1 MKDIKIIRIFLI
13 FAALYCCNLS
23 ADVQIYPKITLDQDH
38 SGNDANFLRNAVRVL
53 INYRN
58 ISNSARNNEEL
69 SIYSNSKKFY
79 YDEVS
84 LKIPGN
90 SISWESNIELR
101 KNIYAYLAIHI
112 FNLDVPEK
120 NHLFPAWITLAI
132 DAEAEKIRTAGEFIK
147 KNRTSRLM
155 ADFYSLTETLPDFI
169 SLCQMENSGDEVLNL
184 FVREQSRV
192 LLEIISENRK
202 IKELFEES
210 LKNPSSIPLMKW
222 YDDRKKAQFYLLQDA
237 ENIIYNNFS
246 PVSPENGIT
255 IISQLEEI
263 DIFENEKS
271 GKIIRTDWKNLEK
284 ILSSGR
290 KDADSIRKTCS
301 DLWRKNSSF
310 FTLKERE
317 ICFKIASTVDRFGID
332 ENAFQN
338 FSLQKKKLISTLEL
352 RKKQERFFHDT
363 LDRYIPLPV
372 RFKILFDAA
381 EYENRALSDEQKKY
395 FNSVIDSY

>member
-1 MKDIKIIRIFLI
+1 MKDGKFFRIFLI
-13 FAALYCCNLS
+13 FSALCCCNLS
-23 ADVQIYPKITLDQDH
+23 ANIQIHSKISLDKDH
-38 SGNDANFLRNAVRVL
+38 SGNDAGFLRNAVRVL
-53 INYRN
+53 VNYRN
-58 ISNSARNNEEL
+58 LSNSAKNSENL
-69 SIYSNSKKFY
+69 SIFSNSEKFY
-79 YDEVS
+79 YDQIS

-90 SISWESNIELR
+90 SISWESDIELR
-101 KNIYAYLAIHI
+101 KNLYAYLAIHI

-120 NHLFPAWITLAI
+120 AHQFPTWITMAI

-155 ADFYSLTETLPDFI
+155 ADFYNLTETLPDFI
-169 SLCQMENSGDEVLNL
+169 SICKMEKSDDEVLNL
-184 FVREQSRV
+184 FISEQSRV
-192 LLEIISENRK
+192 LLEIVSINKK

-210 LKNPSSIPLMKW
+210 LKNPSAVPLEKW
-222 YDDRKKAQFYLLQDA
+222 YDNRKKAQMFLLSDA
-237 ENIIYNNFS
+237 EKVIFNNFS
-246 PVSPENGIT
+246 PISPENALT
-255 IISQLEEI
+255 IISNLEEV

-290 KDADSIRKTCS
+290 KDADSIRKMCS
-301 DLWRKNSSF
+301 DLWRKNSIF
-310 FTLKERE
+310 LNMKERD
-317 ICFKIASTVDRFGID
+317 ICFKIASAVDKFGID
-332 ENAFQN
+332 DNAFN
-338 FSLQKKKLISTLEL
+338 DFYIQKKRLISTLEL

-381 EYENRALSDEQKKY
+381 GYKNRALSDDQKKY